1 MTRVFY
7 VRHGHPA
14 PAVSQEEPDPSLSP
28 LGLRQARGA
37 ADWLKRSV
45 AERPRVL
52 SSSARR
58 ALQTATLIGERL
70 DVEVVTD
77 PELAEIGGAGDAD
90 PETRRRVSDR
100 WRTGDR
106 AARHP
111 NGETLG
117 HALDRFTSVLSRA
130 VEAHPGDDLVLV
142 SHKAFVVM
150 GLLHLCEHDWD
161 PMTIAELPH
170 CAVIEL
176 DIDQASSTSL
186 GRVCLQESTAAEAR
200 DHI

>member
-90 PETRRRVSDR
+90 PETR
-100 WRTGDR
+100 

-161 PMTIAELPH
+161 PMTIAERPH